1 MDLKLENLVQD
12 NLQSIKKPLTHS
24 SYLHHYECY
33 FMDIYNKI
41 KFMRL
46 FKGWSQEEMAEKLE
60 MAVSGYAK
68 IEQGKTDINF
78 SRLQQIANLFE
89 IELADLIR
97 LSEKNVLNV
106 IDNFNDN
113 KNSVLSNISVSTP
126 ESDAKQEIEKLRLLN
141 EQQMK
146 EISYLKEI
154 IDHLLKK
161 EQKPAG

>member
-126 ESDAKQEIEKLRLLN
+126 ESDAKQEIEKLRLLD